1 MLAEIVTAEIPI
13 FVWGALLGAGLVMLS
28 LTGGFWYG
36 RKSQKEIDPEAQA
49 EQVINMLRGITDFTQ
64 GIAGDV
70 SQHRERM
77 KTLVGQL
84 SEVEDESQPED
95 STKDLLSEIAITN
108 EALQVRLDQAER
120 ELKQQAQDIAGYMSE
135 ARTDSL
141 TGLPNRRA
149 FDDDLAARFAQW
161 RRYGTPMSVLMIDI
175 DHFKQFN
182 DTYGHLAGD
191 VVLGEVARV
200 LRESMRRS
208 DVVTR
213 FGGEEFAII
222 LPNTSVNDACIAA
235 ANMLRVLRETALRY
249 ERTELKVTVSCGVA
263 QASTGDTSVSMIK
276 RADEALYASKRNGR
290 DCGHY
295 SLGGELIHIK
305 EDKPLSPVRQ
315 VVDVDKALPV
325 SAPANFS
332 EVCDQ
337 LRRRLLEVTDR

>member
-1 MLAEIVTAEIPI
+1 MLADVVSAEIPI

-36 RKSQKEIDPEAQA
+36 KKSQKELNPEAQA
-49 EQVINMLRGITDFTQ
+49 EQVIKMLRGITDFTQ

-84 SEVEDESQPED
+84 SEVEEAKPED

-108 EALQVRLDQAER
+108 EALQVRLDQAEL
-120 ELKQQAQDIAGYMSE
+120 ELKQQSQELAGYMSE

-141 TGLPNRRA
+141 TDLPNRRA

-161 RRYGTPMSVLMIDI
+161 RRYGTPISVLMIDI

-191 VVLGEVARV
+191 AVLGEVARV

-222 LPNTSVNDACIAA
+222 LPNTTVNDACIAA
-235 ANMLRVLRETALRY
+235 ANMLRVLRETTLRY
-249 ERTELKVTVSCGVA
+249 ERKDLHVTVSCGVA
-263 QASTGDTSVSMIK
+263 QACTGDTSVSLIK

-290 DCGHY
+290 DRGHF
-295 SLGGELIHIK
+295 SLGGELIQIK
-305 EDKPLSPVRQ
+305 EDKPLLSTRQ
-315 VVDVDKALPV
+315 VVDVDKSQPV

-337 LRRRLLEVTDR
+337 LRRRLLEVSKR